1 MRNKILSGLLSVAIA
16 FGLWMYVITYVSYN
30 DENTFYNIPVVF
42 EGEAVLH
49 DRGLMLSEKEDA
61 TITLVL
67 SGSRSDLAKVNS
79 SNITVKASLTGIYE
93 PGENIPLTYSISYP
107 GDVPSN
113 AFVEESKDPE
123 TVRVSVEK
131 LISNKE
137 IPVVV
142 KYNGTAVPEGF
153 MCDKENAQLD
163 HNVILISGPGSVA
176 DQISQA
182 VIEVDLTEQRESISQ
197 NYRYTL
203 CDGEGNPVDAESITV
218 NTEEVHLD
226 LKIRRVKEVA
236 LKVNVIYGGGVAEN
250 NVAVTLDNDTIRLSG
265 GEAVLDALGDE
276 ILLGSINLAELD
288 GSQEVSLPINLP
300 EGVTNETGITEV
312 MVTVRF
318 IGVSTREMSVANIEI
333 LNVPEGMEVDLIT
346 KKLTV
351 IVRGPTG
358 MLSNLTEEDIFAT
371 VDFVDAEEG
380 SSTFKAKIAFTDAFD
395 KMGAVGTYSVSAT
408 VKAVA
413 ED

>member
-1 MRNKILSGLLSVAIA
+1 MRNKILSGLLSVVIA

-182 VIEVDLTEQRESISQ
+182 IIEVDLTEQRESISQ
-197 NYRYTL
+197 SYRYTL
-203 CDGEGNPVDAESITV
+203 CDGEGNPVDAENITV

-236 LKVNVIYGGGVAEN
+236 LKVNVVYGGGVAEN

-276 ILLGSINLAELD
+276 ILLGSINLADLD
-288 GSQEVSLPINLP
+288 KSQEVPMPINLP

-312 MVTVRF
+312 TVTVRF
-318 IGVSTREMSVANIEI
+318 IGVNTREMSVANIEI

-371 VDFVDAEEG
+371 VDFADAEEG

-408 VKAVA
+408 VKAAA
-413 ED
+413 EE

>member
-1 MRNKILSGLLSVAIA
+1 M
-16 FGLWMYVITYVSYN
+16 
-30 DENTFYNIPVVF
+30 
-42 EGEAVLH
+42 
-49 DRGLMLSEKEDA
+49 
-61 TITLVL
+61 
-67 SGSRSDLAKVNS
+67 
-79 SNITVKASLTGIYE
+79 KASLTGIYE

-113 AFVEESKDPE
+113 AFVEESKNPE

-131 LISNKE
+131 LVSNKE
-137 IPVVV
+137 IPVMV

-182 VIEVDLTEQRESISQ
+182 IIEVDLTEQRESISQ
-197 NYRYTL
+197 SYRYTL
-203 CDGEGNPVDAESITV
+203 CDGEGNPVDAENITV

-236 LKVNVIYGGGVAEN
+236 LKVNVIYGGGAAEN

-276 ILLGSINLAELD
+276 ILLGSINLADLD
-288 GSQEVSLPINLP
+288 KSQEVPMPINLP

-312 MVTVRF
+312 TVTVRF
-318 IGVSTREMSVANIEI
+318 IGVNTREMSVANIEI

-371 VDFVDAEEG
+371 VDFADAEEG

-413 ED
+413 EE

>member
-1 MRNKILSGLLSVAIA
+1 MRNKILSGLLSIAIA
-16 FGLWMYVITYVSYN
+16 FGLWLYVITYVSSAS
-30 DENTFYNIPVVF
+30 ESTFYNIPVVF
-42 EGEAVLH
+42 EGEALLN
-49 DRGLMLSEKEDA
+49 DRGLMLSNKEDT

-113 AFVEESKDPE
+113 AFVEESKNPE

-131 LISNKE
+131 LVSNKE
-137 IPVVV
+137 IPVMV

-182 VIEVDLTEQRESISQ
+182 IIEVDLTEQRESISQ
-197 NYRYTL
+197 SYRYTL
-203 CDGEGNPVDAESITV
+203 CDGEGNPVDAENITV

-236 LKVNVIYGGGVAEN
+236 LKVNVVYGGGVAEN

-276 ILLGSINLAELD
+276 ILLGSINLADLD
-288 GSQEVSLPINLP
+288 KSQEVPMPINLP

-312 MVTVRF
+312 TVTVRF
-318 IGVSTREMSVANIEI
+318 IGVNTREMSVANIEI

-371 VDFVDAEEG
+371 VDFADAEEG

-408 VKAVA
+408 VKTVA
-413 ED
+413 EE

>member
-113 AFVEESKDPE
+113 AFVEESKNPE

-131 LISNKE
+131 LVSNKE
-137 IPVVV
+137 IPVMV

-182 VIEVDLTEQRESISQ
+182 IIEVDLTEQRESISQ

-371 VDFVDAEEG
+371 VDFADAEEG

>member
-1 MRNKILSGLLSVAIA
+1 MRNKIISGLLSVAIA

-113 AFVEESKDPE
+113 AFVEESKNPE

-131 LISNKE
+131 LVSNKE
-137 IPVVV
+137 IPVMV

-182 VIEVDLTEQRESISQ
+182 IIEVDLTEQRESISQ
-197 NYRYTL
+197 SYRYTL
-203 CDGEGNPVDAESITV
+203 CDGEGNPVDAENITV

-236 LKVNVIYGGGVAEN
+236 LKVNVVYGGGVAEN

-276 ILLGSINLAELD
+276 ILLGSINLADLD
-288 GSQEVSLPINLP
+288 KSQEVPMPINLP

-312 MVTVRF
+312 TVTVRF
-318 IGVSTREMSVANIEI
+318 IGVNTREMSVANIEI

-371 VDFVDAEEG
+371 VDFADAEEG

-413 ED
+413 EE

>member
-1 MRNKILSGLLSVAIA
+1 MRNKIISGLLSIAIA
-16 FGLWMYVITYVSYN
+16 FGLWLYVITYVSSAS
-30 DENTFYNIPVVF
+30 ESTFYNIPVVF
-42 EGEAVLH
+42 EGEALLN
-49 DRGLMLSEKEDA
+49 DRGLMLSNKEDT

-93 PGENIPLTYSISYP
+93 SGENIPLTYSISYP

-113 AFVEESKDPE
+113 AFVEESKNPE

-131 LISNKE
+131 LVSNKE
-137 IPVVV
+137 IPVMV

-182 VIEVDLTEQRESISQ
+182 IIEVDLTEQRESISQ
-197 NYRYTL
+197 SYRYTL
-203 CDGEGNPVDAESITV
+203 CDGEGNPVDAENITV

-236 LKVNVIYGGGVAEN
+236 LKVNVVYGGGVAEN

-276 ILLGSINLAELD
+276 ILLGSINLADLD
-288 GSQEVSLPINLP
+288 KSQEVPMPINLP

-312 MVTVRF
+312 TVTVRF
-318 IGVSTREMSVANIEI
+318 IGVNTREMSVANIEI

-371 VDFVDAEEG
+371 VDFADAEEG

>member
-1 MRNKILSGLLSVAIA
+1 MRNKILSGLLSIAIA
-16 FGLWMYVITYVSYN
+16 FGLWLYVITYVSSAS
-30 DENTFYNIPVVF
+30 ESTFYNIPVVF
-42 EGEAVLH
+42 EGEALLN
-49 DRGLMLSEKEDA
+49 DRGLMLSDKEDT

-93 PGENIPLTYSISYP
+93 PGENIPLTYHISYP

-131 LISNKE
+131 LVSNKE
-137 IPVVV
+137 IPVIV

-182 VIEVDLTEQRESISQ
+182 IIEVDLTEQRESISQ
-197 NYRYTL
+197 SYRYTL
-203 CDGEGNPVDAESITV
+203 CDGEGNPVDAENITV

-236 LKVNVIYGGGVAEN
+236 LKVNVVYGGGVAEN

-276 ILLGSINLAELD
+276 ILLGSINLADLD
-288 GSQEVSLPINLP
+288 KSQEVPMPINLP

-312 MVTVRF
+312 TVTVRF
-318 IGVSTREMSVANIEI
+318 IGVNTREMSVANIEI

-371 VDFVDAEEG
+371 VDFADAEEG

-413 ED
+413 EE

>member
-1 MRNKILSGLLSVAIA
+1 MRNKIISGLLSVAIA

-113 AFVEESKDPE
+113 AFVEESKNPE

-131 LISNKE
+131 LVSNKE
-137 IPVVV
+137 IPVMV

-182 VIEVDLTEQRESISQ
+182 IIEVDLTEQRESISKS
-197 NYRYTL
+197 YRYTL
-203 CDGEGNPVDAESITV
+203 CDGEGNPVDAENITV

-236 LKVNVIYGGGVAEN
+236 LKVNVVYGGGVAEN

-276 ILLGSINLAELD
+276 ILLGSINLADLD
-288 GSQEVSLPINLP
+288 KSQEVPMPINLP

-312 MVTVRF
+312 TVTVRF
-318 IGVSTREMSVANIEI
+318 IGVNTREMSVANIEI

-371 VDFVDAEEG
+371 VDFADAEEG

-413 ED
+413 EE

>member
-1 MRNKILSGLLSVAIA
+1 MRNKIISGLLSIAIA
-16 FGLWMYVITYVSYN
+16 FGLWLYVITYVSSAS
-30 DENTFYNIPVVF
+30 ESTFYNIPVVF
-42 EGEAVLH
+42 EGEALLN
-49 DRGLMLSEKEDA
+49 DRGLMLSDKEDT

-113 AFVEESKDPE
+113 AFVEESKNPE

-131 LISNKE
+131 LVSNKE
-137 IPVVV
+137 IPVMV

-182 VIEVDLTEQRESISQ
+182 IIEVDLTEQRESISQ
-197 NYRYTL
+197 SYRYTL
-203 CDGEGNPVDAESITV
+203 CDGEGNPVDAENITV

-236 LKVNVIYGGGVAEN
+236 LKVNVVYGGGVAEN

-276 ILLGSINLAELD
+276 ILLGSINLADLD
-288 GSQEVSLPINLP
+288 KSQEVPMPINLP

-312 MVTVRF
+312 TVTVRF

-371 VDFVDAEEG
+371 VDFADAEEG

-413 ED
+413 EE

>member
-1 MRNKILSGLLSVAIA
+1 MRNKILSGLLSIAIA

-113 AFVEESKDPE
+113 AFVEESKNPE

-131 LISNKE
+131 LVSNKE
-137 IPVVV
+137 IPVMV

-182 VIEVDLTEQRESISQ
+182 IIEVDLTEQRESISQ
-197 NYRYTL
+197 SYRYTL
-203 CDGEGNPVDAESITV
+203 CDGEGNPVDAENITV

-236 LKVNVIYGGGVAEN
+236 LKVNVVYGGGVSEN

-276 ILLGSINLAELD
+276 ILLGSINLADLD
-288 GSQEVSLPINLP
+288 KSQEVPMPINLP

-312 MVTVRF
+312 TVTVRF
-318 IGVSTREMSVANIEI
+318 IGVNTREMSVANIEI

-371 VDFVDAEEG
+371 VDFADAEEG

-413 ED
+413 EE

>member
-1 MRNKILSGLLSVAIA
+1 MRNKIISGLLSVAIA
-16 FGLWMYVITYVSYN
+16 FGLWLYVITYVSSAS
-30 DENTFYNIPVVF
+30 ESTFYNIPVVF
-42 EGEAVLH
+42 EGEALLN
-49 DRGLMLSEKEDA
+49 DRGLMLSNKEDT

-113 AFVEESKDPE
+113 AFVEESKNPE

-131 LISNKE
+131 LVSNKE
-137 IPVVV
+137 IPVMV

-182 VIEVDLTEQRESISQ
+182 IIEVDLTEQRESISQ
-197 NYRYTL
+197 SYRYTL
-203 CDGEGNPVDAESITV
+203 CDGEGNPVDAENITV

-236 LKVNVIYGGGVAEN
+236 LKVNVVYGGGVAEN

-276 ILLGSINLAELD
+276 ILLGSINLADLD
-288 GSQEVSLPINLP
+288 KSQEVPMPINLP

-312 MVTVRF
+312 TVTVRF
-318 IGVSTREMSVANIEI
+318 IGVNTREMSVANIEI

-371 VDFVDAEEG
+371 VDFADAEEG

-413 ED
+413 EE

>member
-1 MRNKILSGLLSVAIA
+1 MRNKIISGLLSIAIA
-16 FGLWMYVITYVSYN
+16 FGLWLYVITYVSSAS
-30 DENTFYNIPVVF
+30 ESTFYNIPVVF
-42 EGEAVLH
+42 EGEALLN
-49 DRGLMLSEKEDA
+49 DRGLMLSNKEDT

-93 PGENIPLTYSISYP
+93 SGENIPLTYSISYP

-113 AFVEESKDPE
+113 AFVEESKNPE

-131 LISNKE
+131 LVSNKE
-137 IPVVV
+137 IPVMV

-182 VIEVDLTEQRESISQ
+182 IIEVDLTEQRESISQ
-197 NYRYTL
+197 SYRYTL
-203 CDGEGNPVDAESITV
+203 CDGDGNPVDAESITV

-236 LKVNVIYGGGVAEN
+236 LKVNVVYGGGVAEN

-276 ILLGSINLAELD
+276 ILLGSINLADLD
-288 GSQEVSLPINLP
+288 KSQEVPMPINLP

-312 MVTVRF
+312 TVTVRF
-318 IGVSTREMSVANIEI
+318 IGVNTREMSVANIEI

-371 VDFVDAEEG
+371 VDFADAEEG

-413 ED
+413 EE

>member
-1 MRNKILSGLLSVAIA
+1 MRNKIISGLLSIAIA
-16 FGLWMYVITYVSYN
+16 FGLWLYVITYVSSAS
-30 DENTFYNIPVVF
+30 ESTFYNIPVVF
-42 EGEAVLH
+42 EGEALLN
-49 DRGLMLSEKEDA
+49 DRGLMLSNKEDT

-131 LISNKE
+131 LVSNKE
-137 IPVVV
+137 IPVIV

-163 HNVILISGPGSVA
+163 HEVILITGPGSVA
-176 DQISQA
+176 DKIGQA
-182 VIEVDLTEQRESISQ
+182 IIEVDLTEQRESISQ
-197 NYRYTL
+197 SYRYTL
-203 CDGEGNPVDAESITV
+203 CDGEGNPVDAENITV

-250 NVAVTLDNDTIRLSG
+250 NVAVTMDNDTIRLSG
-265 GEAVLDALGDE
+265 GEAVLEDLGDE

-288 GSQEVSLPINLP
+288 KSQDVILPINLP

-312 MVTVRF
+312 TVAVRF
-318 IGVSTREMSVANIEI
+318 VGVNTREMSVNNIEI
-333 LNVPEGMEVDLIT
+333 LNVPDGMEVDLIT

-358 MLSNLTEEDIFAT
+358 LVSNLTEDDLFAT
-371 VDFVDAEEG
+371 VDFTDAEEG
-380 SSTFKAKIAFTDAFD
+380 SSTFKATVLFTEEFD

-413 ED
+413 EE